1 MKTIIL
7 ILMLSFLTAPI
18 WAQKDLFGN
27 LTNKYAEKDGF
38 SASRIT
44 SDMFDLYL
52 KKRNI
57 DEDSPVYEALKNL
70 NNILVVSQSAFFTG
84 GIVHPDSA
92 SENTDVRELHQDILK
107 HYENNNYTLFKTEK
121 HMGEDVKVFLKKNR
135 DNIEALALV
144 TNSNRVT
151 NLVELQGENI
161 DLSTVS
167 ELNKALNLRGLE
179 NLYKITNR
187 GARGYYVP
195 TPPVPEVPSEE
206 HIREMME
213 KQHELIE
220 KQRHLSDEQRQ
231 KIEIQARVMADKQR
245 EMAEKYR
252 EMADKYQRQ
261 PIFLSAP
268 GDSVEYYING
278 KKVTAEEVKKI
289 SPDSIERVEV
299 DKNKTRGEKNKGSI
313 RITTRK

>member
-7 ILMLSFLTAPI
+7 ILMISVLTVPG

-27 LTNKYAEKDGF
+27 LTNKYADKDGF

-57 DEDSPVYEALKNL
+57 NEDSPVYEALKSL
-70 NNILVVSQSAFFTG
+70 DNILVVSQTSYSRG
-84 GIVHPDSA
+84 VVHSDSA
-92 SENTDVRELHQDILK
+92 KQGADIKEIHQDILK
-107 HYENNNYTLFKTEK
+107 HYEKNNYTLFKTEK
-121 HMGEDVKVFLKKNR
+121 QMGEDVKVFLKKNR
-135 DNIEALALV
+135 DKIESLALV
-144 TNSNRVT
+144 TNSGRAT

-161 DLSTVS
+161 ELATVS
-167 ELNKALNLRGLE
+167 DLNKALNLRGLE
-179 NLYKITNR
+179 NLYKINGHNSR
-187 GARGYYVP
+187 GFYVP
-195 TPPVPEVPSEE
+195 APDIPSEE
-206 HIREMME
+206 QIRAMVE
-213 KQHELIE
+213 KQRELIE
-220 KQRHLSDEQRQ
+220 KQHHLTEEQRE
-231 KIEIQARVMADKQR
+231 KIEVQARAMAEKQR

-268 GDSVEYYING
+268 GDSVEYFIDG

-289 SPDSIERVEV
+289 TPDDIERVEV
-299 DKNKTRGEKNKGSI
+299 NKKKGEKGKGSI